1 MSQLDNQENI
11 EKLRKRLYSRG
22 DKFNEVERHGVSD
35 ITVDVRRDWVVPETA
50 NALDTTP
57 PQKSRRYR
65 WYILLSSF
73 IILMLTAAATGLYM
87 FSGGNQISSQ
97 NIEIAITA
105 PNSLGGG
112 ERLDG
117 QISVTNQNAVTIDA
131 ATLIVT
137 YPDNAQTATE
147 PKESLF
153 ERRISIDRL
162 APGEARNVPIEA
174 IVFGEEGDEKV
185 LQAQLEY
192 RIENSDSLF
201 YKDATPHNFRIISSP
216 VTLEVSS
223 VRQVS
228 AGQEVEVDIT
238 LTSNTNQTFENL
250 LVTAQYPEGFTY
262 KSAIPDPDFNQNVWR
277 VTRLNPEESKT
288 ITVRG
293 TVAGLADSALRLNV
307 SVGPSLPNNQF
318 IAGATLTDS
327 YTEFVI
333 ERPFI
338 NVMIEIG
345 GSRENPVVLQA
356 GSNADIRVEVTNTL
370 DEPVYDMVVEAVPTG
385 SALGGASVRSG
396 NGFYNSN
403 RKVVRFD
410 GGTAPELAEL
420 RAGETATLNLVI
432 DPASEMGAAS
442 FKLAVN
448 VYGRRVGESSAQEQ
462 LFGTAEREA
471 RYTSDISLAHRVLH
485 VDGPLPPV
493 AGETTTYQVLLTA
506 EAGSNETTN
515 GRVVTRL
522 PVYVSW
528 GENYQAPGTVTFN
541 PVLRELIWELGN
553 ISGGQSV
560 DMRFLLK
567 VTPSDSQ
574 IGSIPTLVERQIF
587 TASDRFTNSELEAEN
602 ADFSIEIGSA
612 VATEEGTGIVQSN

>member
-1 MSQLDNQENI
+1 MSQLDKQENI
-11 EKLRKRLYSRG
+11 EELRKRLYSRG

-35 ITVDVRRDWVVPETA
+35 ITVDVSRDWAVPESTET
-50 NALDTTP
+50 LDTTP
-57 PQKSRRYR
+57 PQKSRKYR
-65 WYILLSSF
+65 WYILLGSF
-73 IILMLTAAATGLYM
+73 LILFFTAVTTGYYM

-105 PNSLGGG
+105 PNTLGGG

-117 QISVTNQNAVTIDA
+117 QISVTNQNAVAIDA

-174 IVFGEEGDEKV
+174 IVFGEEGDEK
-185 LQAQLEY
+185 LLRAQLEY

-201 YKDATPHNFRIISSP
+201 YKDAAPHNFRIISSP

-238 LTSNTNQTFENL
+238 LTSNTNQEFDNL
-250 LVTAQYPEGFTY
+250 LVTAQYPEGFSYRGST
-262 KSAIPDPDFNQNVWR
+262 PDPDFNQNVWR
-277 VTRLNPEESKT
+277 ISKLNPEESKT

-293 TVAGLADSALRLNV
+293 VVAGLADAALRLNV

-327 YTEFVI
+327 YTEFII

-338 NVMIEIG
+338 NVMIEVG
-345 GSRENPVVLQA
+345 GSRENPVVLQS
-356 GSNADIRVEVTNTL
+356 GSNADVRIEVTNTL

-385 SALGGASVRSG
+385 SALSGASVRSG

-403 RKVVRFD
+403 SKTVRFD
-410 GGTAPELAEL
+410 GGTAPELSEL
-420 RAGETATLNLVI
+420 RSGETATLNLVI

-442 FKLAVN
+442 FKMTVN
-448 VYGRRVGESSAQEQ
+448 VFGRRVGESSAQEQ

-471 RYTSDISLAHRVLH
+471 RYTSDISLSQIVSH

-493 AGETTTYQVLLTA
+493 AGETTTYQVVLTA
-506 EAGSNETTN
+506 EAGTNEITN
-515 GRVVTRL
+515 GQVTTRL
-522 PVYVSW
+522 PVMLTGATITKRQALSHITQCYVNCSGSW
-528 GENYQAPGTVTFN
+528 
-541 PVLRELIWELGN
+541 
-553 ISGGQSV
+553 
-560 DMRFLLK
+560 
-567 VTPSDSQ
+567 
-574 IGSIPTLVERQIF
+574 
-587 TASDRFTNSELEAEN
+587 EA
-602 ADFSIEIGSA
+602 
-612 VATEEGTGIVQSN
+612 